1 MMRKIELL
9 LIVLAV
15 LAGNLGAG
23 TKDDNKI
30 SQQETENRLK
40 ASEELVTAMKI
51 QEGWQQT
58 LNNMIEVQT
67 KQIPGMV
74 ELKEV
79 FEEFFSKYMGW
90 ESIKEDYIKMYAEEF
105 TAAELKEITAF
116 YKTPVG
122 EKLALKMPVLTK
134 KGAEIG
140 QKKVKDN
147 MLELQIMLSDKMAEI
162 EKTRTGEPNE

>member
-1 MMRKIELL
+1 MRKIELI
-9 LIVLAV
+9 LILFAV
-15 LAGNLGAG
+15 LAGNLTAG
-23 TKDDNKI
+23 DKDDNKI

-40 ASEELVTAMKI
+40 ASEELSKAMKMK
-51 QEGWQQT
+51 EGWQQT

-67 KQIPGMV
+67 KQIPGMID
-74 ELKEV
+74 LKEV
-79 FEEFFSKYMGW
+79 FEEFFDKHMGW
-90 ESIKEDYIKMYAEEF
+90 DSIKEDFIKMYAEEF

-122 EKLALKMPVLTK
+122 EKLALKMPVLTT

-140 QKKVKDN
+140 QKKVKEN
-147 MLELQIMLSDKMAEI
+147 MLELQIMLSNKMAEI